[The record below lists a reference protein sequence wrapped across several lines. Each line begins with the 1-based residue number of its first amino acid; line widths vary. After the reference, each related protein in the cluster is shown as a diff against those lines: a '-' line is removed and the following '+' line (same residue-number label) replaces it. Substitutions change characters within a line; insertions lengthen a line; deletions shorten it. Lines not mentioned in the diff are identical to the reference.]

1 MKNII
6 TILLISAIL
15 FVLSVTPIYAQ
26 TLSDVFIGTIPFAAS
41 AYQED
46 RQKFEET
53 NEYIL
58 SLCESLPQEL
68 GVYLPID
75 DKTKLIMLRLQTMF
89 ATDQIVLDGL
99 KNQVD
104 EIANTYRQVK
114 QQAEREA
121 YVQQVGSN
129 IANATYH
136 TGSPGAGWCAA
147 WVSRVYQNAGLG
159 YPGGNADDMYYTYC
173 ASSNRQEIKQGMIIA
188 VPTHACGGWAGI
200 VYGHVGIL
208 VYHDNQWYVRHNIGN
223 IAEDTL
229 DNWIATYGTLATPK
243 WGFAAQF

>member
-6 TILLISAIL
+6 RILLISAIL

-26 TLSDVFIGTIPFAAS
+26 TLTDVFAGTIPFAAS
-41 AYQED
+41 VYQED

-53 NEYIL
+53 SEYIL
-58 SLCESLPQEL
+58 SLCESLPGEL
-68 GVYLPID
+68 GDYLPID
-75 DKTKLIMLRLQTMF
+75 AKTKLIMLRLQTML
-89 ATDQIVLDGL
+89 ATDQMMLDNL

-147 WVSRVYQNAGLG
+147 WVSMVYQNAGLG

-173 ASSNRQEIKQGMIIA
+173 ASSNRQEIKQGMVIA
-188 VPTHACGGWAGI
+188 VPSHPHDYAGSQWGHCGII
-200 VYGHVGIL
+200 VE
-208 VYHDNQWYVRHNIGN
+208 HDGQLWVRHNIGT
-223 IAEDTL
+223 IQEYSL
-229 DNWIATYGTLATPK
+229 DEWIAYYGVTYTPK
-243 WGFAAQF
+243 WGWGFNE

>member
-6 TILLISAIL
+6 RILLISAIL

-26 TLSDVFIGTIPFAAS
+26 TLTDVFTDVIPFAAS
-41 AYQED
+41 VYQED

-53 NEYIL
+53 SEYIL
-58 SLCESLPQEL
+58 SLCESLPGEL
-68 GVYLPID
+68 GDYLPID
-75 DKTKLIMLRLQTMF
+75 AKTKLIMLRLQTTF
-89 ATDQIVLDGL
+89 AADQMVLDSL

-147 WVSRVYQNAGLG
+147 WVSMVYQNAGLG
-159 YPGGNADDMYYTYC
+159 YPGGNADDIYYTYC
-173 ASSNRQEIKQGMIIA
+173 ASSNRQEIKQGMVIA

-200 VYGHVGIL
+200 VYGHIGIL